1 MKRRIL
7 SSVVLAGGLMA
18 LGITSA
24 SAHTYCSL
32 DPTYNVGLPVS
43 YNLNVN
49 VAVGSLA
56 SADLYASGT
65 SRTTTFGGGL
75 GLLP

>member
-18 LGITSA
+18 LGITGA

-32 DPTYNVGLPVS
+32 DPTYNVGLPVH

-49 VAVGSLA
+49 VATGLA
-56 SADLYASGT
+56 SVDLYASGT
-65 SRTTTFGGGL
+65 SHTTTFGGGL